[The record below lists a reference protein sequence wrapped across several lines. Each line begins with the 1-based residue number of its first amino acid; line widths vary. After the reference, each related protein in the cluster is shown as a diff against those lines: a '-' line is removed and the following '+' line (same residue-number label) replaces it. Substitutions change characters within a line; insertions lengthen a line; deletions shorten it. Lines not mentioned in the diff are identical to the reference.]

1 MTDHADERRAIEHA
15 TIELLQRDNTQTRPT
30 VTELCALTGL
40 PRWKL
45 THRHIDL
52 KESFLNE
59 VTMKWGSRSELSPQ
73 ARELARLR
81 KQAADLR
88 AELEVS
94 QATVRLYAEALEEVR
109 LQLADARE
117 QSGGRALPRIPRAD
131 E

>member
-1 MTDHADERRAIEHA
+1 MTDHADERRAIEQA
-15 TIELLQRDNTQTRPT
+15 TTELIQRDNTQTRPT
-30 VTELCALTGL
+30 VAELCALTGL

-45 THRHIDL
+45 THRHVDL

-59 VTMKWGSRSELSPQ
+59 VTKKWGSRGELSPQ
-73 ARELARLR
+73 AQELARLR

-94 QATVRLYAEALEEVR
+94 QSTVRLYAEALEEVR

-117 QSGGRALPRIPRAD
+117 QSGGRALPRIPRVY